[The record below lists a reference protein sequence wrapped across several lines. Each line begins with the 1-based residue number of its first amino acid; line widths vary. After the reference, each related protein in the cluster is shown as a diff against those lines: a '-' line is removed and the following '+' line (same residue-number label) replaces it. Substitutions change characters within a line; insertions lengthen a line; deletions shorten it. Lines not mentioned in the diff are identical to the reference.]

1 MVNLPALKTIWQVP
15 ELKVGTLL
23 FLAPAF
29 FLVVKGWGN
38 AVVFVLTILSVVEI
52 YKNPKYYLVERRAE
66 FWKMFLVLISPLFCE
81 LVVQI
86 GRLRMVPSSLDGPS
100 RFLLAGIIFIYF
112 SRLKCKELLKP
123 FIYGSGLGIVMV
135 FLSIHIF
142 PEQYWHSRAATYF
155 VDPITLPCYVT
166 VLFGVYLFSQF
177 DEQARWF
184 GPLSKSILG
193 LLTLNIAILSGSRGS
208 WIALCGLVIVYC
220 SHKSIRNLR
229 VLVLQLLLITVGLYA
244 LYCFSPIVQSRTD
257 DALSGVVPFLI
268 GDVQSHLHAIQN
280 TGTGQRIVLA
290 LLDFELILQN
300 PLFGLSDDIT
310 PPRDALLSSASMVD
324 DEIYM
329 IKELAG
335 SHSEYLAQLVR
346 KGLIFGGI
354 LLWALFIYPIYR
366 IFWVTRTAG
375 ESNGAFRNVFVGV
388 WVPLSLSAVSIQVF
402 NLKMTS
408 SFYGLCLALF
418 FALAYQVMRRAS
430 VSIRN

>member
-52 YKNPKYYLVERRAE
+52 YKNPKYYLVERGAE
-66 FWKMFLVLISPLFCE
+66 FWKMFLVLISPLFLE

-123 FIYGSGLGIVMV
+123 VIYGSGLGIVMV

-155 VDPITLPCYVT
+155 VDPITLPCYVV
-166 VLFGVYLFSQF
+166 VLFGVYLFSKF
-177 DEQARWF
+177 DEKARWF
-184 GPLSKSILG
+184 GPLSKLILG
-193 LLTLNIAILSGSRGS
+193 LLTFDIAISSASRGS
-208 WIALCGLVIVYC
+208 WVALCGLVVVYC
-220 SHKSIRNLR
+220 LHKNARNLR
-229 VLVLQLLLITVGLYA
+229 ALVLQLLLITVGLYA
-244 LYCFSPIVQSRTD
+244 LYCVSPTVQIRTD
-257 DALSGVVPFLI
+257 DALRGVVPFFT
-268 GDVQSHLHAIQN
+268 GDIQNHLYAIQN

-290 LLDFELILQN
+290 LVDFELILQN
-300 PLFGLSDDIT
+300 PLFGLPDDMT
-310 PPRDALLSSASMVD
+310 PSLEALLSANSMVD
-324 DEIYM
+324 DEIHM

-346 KGLIFGGI
+346 KGVIFGSM
-354 LLWALFIYPIYR
+354 LLWSLFFYPIYR
-366 IFWVTRTAG
+366 IFWATRTVG
-375 ESNGAFRNVFVGV
+375 ECDGAFRNVFVGI
-388 WVPLSLSAVSIQVF
+388 WVPLSLSALSIQVF

-418 FALAYQVMRRAS
+418 YSLAYQVMRKIS
-430 VSIRN
+430 VRVQN